1 MRGRSVPRQFGQVL
15 TRFWVE
21 EAGADHAMS
30 RIAAKLIRKR
40 FFRVP
45 VESEYTIGR
54 TLKKDLLRPHLQKQ
68 WVIPPDANPAFV
80 AGIED
85 VLEVYQRPHDPEYP
99 VVCVDETSKQLV
111 AEPRVPVAAKP
122 GQPARYDYEY
132 KRNGTANLFMIF
144 APLEGWRHVEVTDR
158 HTAVDYAQILKAV
171 ADMNFPKAKKIVL
184 VQDNLNTHKPASLYE
199 AFPAAEARRLV
210 ERFEWHYTPKHGSW
224 PDMAESELSVLSGQ
238 CLDRRIADKQTLTE
252 EVAAWEQSR
261 NKKHVKADWQ
271 FTTADARVKLKRL
284 YPAL

>member
-1 MRGRSVPRQFGQVL
+1 M
-15 TRFWVE
+15 
-21 EAGADHAMS
+21 
-30 RIAAKLIRKR
+30 
-40 FFRVP
+40 
-45 VESEYTIGR
+45 
-54 TLKKDLLRPHLQKQ
+54 QKQ

-80 AGIED
+80 AGMED

-111 AEPRVPVAAKP
+111 AETRVPVAAKP

-224 PDMAESELSVLSGQ
+224 LDMAESELSVLSGQ

-252 EVAAWEQSR
+252 EVAAWEKSR

-271 FTTADARVKLKRL
+271 FTTADVRLKLKRL
-284 YPAL
+284 HPVL